1 MVYIN
6 IQHRVADFEKW
17 RKDFDAHESFRLEGG
32 ATGSQQVFQ
41 DVSDPNL
48 VTVLLEWKDV
58 DKAIKF
64 TSSPALAEAM
74 KQSGVIGQPTFKS
87 FLSRA

>member
-17 RKDFDAHESFRLEGG
+17 RQEFDAHQSFRREGG

-58 DKAIKF
+58 EKAQKF

-74 KQSGVIGQPTFKS
+74 EKAGVIGQPISRS
-87 FLSRA
+87 FITRA

>member
-1 MVYIN
+1 
-6 IQHRVADFEKW
+6 
-17 RKDFDAHESFRLEGG
+17 
-32 ATGSQQVFQ
+32 VFQ

-58 DKAIKF
+58 EKAHKF

-74 KQSGVIGQPTFKS
+74 EKAGVIGQPISRS
-87 FLSRA
+87 FITRA

>member
-6 IQHRVADFEKW
+6 IQHRVADFQKW
-17 RKDFDAHESFRLEGG
+17 SKEFDAHESFRLEGG
-32 ATGSQQVFQ
+32 ATGSKQVFQ

-48 VTVLLEWKDV
+48 VTVLLEWKDL
-58 DKAIKF
+58 DHAIKF

-74 KQSGVIGQPTFKS
+74 EKAGVVGQPTFKS